1 MSTRE
6 VVTATAVAHPNI
18 ALVKYWGKRDG
29 PLNLPAVPSLSLTL
43 DGYHTTTTV
52 GPADADEVWLNGART
67 DDAKV
72 RRVLDLLAP
81 GRPPLRVVTAN
92 DFPTGAGLASSA
104 SGFAALVVAADAALG
119 TALPREALSVLARR
133 GSGSACRSLWGGL
146 VEWRLGV
153 RVDGAD
159 SHGVPVGV
167 DWDLRLLV
175 AVVSDAKKAVGSTE
189 GMERSRA
196 TSPLYAAWVANG
208 PRDVADGLAAVRARD
223 LPALGAVMERSTFAM
238 HGTMSSSTPPLLYWQ
253 PATVALLH
261 EVFAL
266 RARGVPC
273 WATMDAGPQVK
284 VLCAPEHAEGVEA
297 ALRPLALRVDV
308 HRPGG
313 GAHVSSPS

>member
-1 MSTRE
+1 VTERTGGAT
-6 VVTATAVAHPNI
+6 TATAVAHPNI
-18 ALVKYWGKRDG
+18 ALVKYWGKRDAA
-29 PLNLPAVPSLSLTL
+29 LNLPAVPSLSLTL
-43 DGYHTTTTV
+43 DGYVTRTTV

-72 RRVLDLLAP
+72 RKVLDLVAP
-81 GRPPLRVVTAN
+81 GRPPLKVVTTN

-119 TALPREALSVLARR
+119 ARHAPEALSVLARR
-133 GSGSACRSLWGGL
+133 GSGSACRSIWGGL
-146 VEWRLGV
+146 VAWRAGE
-153 RVDGAD
+153 RPDGLD
-159 SHGVPVGV
+159 SHGEPLAA

-196 TSPLYAAWVANG
+196 TSPLYGAWVANG
-208 PRDVADGLAAVRARD
+208 PRDLAEAEAAVRSRD

-238 HGTMSSSTPPLLYWQ
+238 HGTMTSSTPPLLYWQ

-284 VLCAPEHAEGVEA
+284 VLCAPDAAEVVAA

-308 HRPGG
+308 HRPGA
-313 GAHVSSPS
+313 GARVV